1 MGEGGP
7 VPVFDRRYRGYAGER
22 RTARAGI
29 WTLAR
34 FALRQ
39 LFDSKLTLVL
49 AVAIGL
55 VPFGYAGFIYLA
67 NNLDVLEA
75 AGFRTQMTLVGK
87 STFFYFLSVQTG
99 LAFLFAAFV
108 GPALVGPDFGHGAL
122 PLYLS
127 RPISRTGYV
136 LGKLLALVLPLSLAT
151 WVPGL
156 LLVGLQT
163 ALDPAWLAANVRVPV
178 AIFVG
183 SWIWIVFVSLLVLA
197 VSAWVRWRPVATGA
211 VFGIFVIGEAF
222 SAAINNFLGT
232 KWGTIFSLDD
242 LVQMIWVDLMGGVS
256 IFGRPV
262 FEQPLPSLARWTVI
276 GLVSAAAFS
285 LFRAKVRG
293 AEVSR

>member
-1 MGEGGP
+1 MP
-7 VPVFDRRYRGYAGER
+7 VYDRRYRGYAGGR
-22 RTARAGI
+22 RSPRAGV

-39 LFDSKLTLVL
+39 LFASKLTLVL

-55 VPFGYAGFIYLA
+55 VPIGYGGFIYLA
-67 NNLDVLEA
+67 NSLDVLTA
-75 AGFRTQMTLVGK
+75 AGFRVEGTLVTT
-87 STFFYFLSVQTG
+87 SVFFYFMSVQTG

-136 LGKLLALVLPLSLAT
+136 VGKLIALVLPLSLAT

-156 LLVGLQT
+156 LLVGLET
-163 ALDPAWLAANVRVPV
+163 ALDPAWLAGNVRVPF

-183 SWIWIVFVSLLVLA
+183 SWIWIVFVSLVVLA
-197 VSAWVRWRPVATGA
+197 VASWIRWRPVATGA

-222 SAAINNFLGT
+222 SAAINGFLDT
-232 KWGTIFSLDD
+232 KWGTIFALDD
-242 LVQMIWVDLMGGVS
+242 LAQTIWVDLMGEVS
-256 IFGRPV
+256 IFGRPI
-262 FEQPLPSLARWTVI
+262 FEDPLPVALCWVVLA
-276 GLVSAAAFS
+276 LVSAAAFA

>member
-1 MGEGGP
+1 
-7 VPVFDRRYRGYAGER
+7 VPVFDRRYRSYAGAR
-22 RTARAGI
+22 HGARANL

-49 AVAIGL
+49 AAAIGL
-55 VPFGYAGFIYLA
+55 VPFGYAGFIYFA
-67 NNLDVLEA
+67 NNLDVLQA
-75 AGFRTQMTLVGK
+75 AGIGANMALVGK

-156 LLVGLQT
+156 LLVGLET
-163 ALDPAWLAANVRVPV
+163 ALDPAWLAANGRVPV

-197 VSAWVRWRPVATGA
+197 VASWIRWRPVATGA

-222 SAAINNFLGT
+222 SAAINSFLDT

-262 FEQPLPSLARWTVI
+262 FEQPLPSLVRWTVI
-276 GLVSAAAFS
+276 GLVSAAAFA

>member
-1 MGEGGP
+1 MP
-7 VPVFDRRYRGYAGER
+7 VYDRRYRGYGGER
-22 RTARAGI
+22 RSPRAGV

-39 LFDSKLTLVL
+39 LFASKLTLVL

-55 VPFGYAGFIYLA
+55 VPIGYGGFIYLA
-67 NNLDVLEA
+67 NSLDVLTA
-75 AGFRTQMTLVGK
+75 AGFRVEGRLVTT
-87 STFFYFLSVQTG
+87 SVFFYFMSVQTG

-136 LGKLLALVLPLSLAT
+136 VGKLVALVLPLSLAT

-156 LLVGLQT
+156 LLVGLET
-163 ALDPAWLAANVRVPV
+163 ALDPAWLAGNVRVPF

-183 SWIWIVFVSLLVLA
+183 SWVWIVFVSLVVLA
-197 VSAWVRWRPVATGA
+197 VASWIRWRPVATGA
-211 VFGIFVIGEAF
+211 VFGIFILGEAF
-222 SAAINNFLGT
+222 SAAINNFLHT
-232 KWGTIFSLDD
+232 KWGTIFSLED
-242 LVQMIWVDLMGGVS
+242 LAQTIWVDLMGEVS
-256 IFGRPV
+256 IFGRPI
-262 FEQPLPSLARWTVI
+262 FEDPLPVALCWTVLA
-276 GLVSAAAFS
+276 LVSAAAFA

>member
-1 MGEGGP
+1 MP
-7 VPVFDRRYRGYAGER
+7 VYDRRYRGYAGER
-22 RTARAGI
+22 RSTRAGV
-29 WTLAR
+29 WTLTR

-55 VPFGYAGFIYLA
+55 VPLGYAGFIYLA
-67 NNLDVLEA
+67 NNLDVLQA
-75 AGFRTQMTLVGK
+75 AGFGGEMTLVAK

-99 LAFLFAAFV
+99 LVFLFAAFV
-108 GPALVGPDFGHGAL
+108 GPGLVGPDFGHGAL

-163 ALDPAWLAANVRVPV
+163 ALDPAWLAANLRVPV

-183 SWIWIVFVSLLVLA
+183 SWIWIVFVSLVVLA
-197 VSAWVRWRPVATGA
+197 VASWIRWRPVATGA

-222 SAAINNFLGT
+222 SAAVNNFLDT
-232 KWGTIFSLDD
+232 KWGTIFALDD
-242 LVQMIWVDLMGGVS
+242 LAQTIWVDLMGGVT

-262 FEQPLPSLARWTVI
+262 FGDPLPVAVCWLLLAFVS
-276 GLVSAAAFS
+276 SAAFL